1 MSYTVRPPHLFTLVL
16 AIALGFLGAVP
27 QFGQAQDAPTAFPK
41 KVVCGHIENCFEVTP
56 GLFSGGSPETEA
68 DFAALAKLGVTHLIS
83 VDGKPPLL
91 DLAKKHN
98 LKYIHLPIGY
108 GQLANKTMAQ
118 IAAAMPES
126 PETKVFIHCHHGK
139 HRGPAAAA
147 IACQYSKGLSS
158 DQALAWLKVAGTSP
172 DYPGLFD
179 AVRTFPT
186 IQKAD
191 VEKFRGS
198 FVDAV
203 LPPPLVESMLT
214 IDEQFDA
221 ISAAVKT
228 NTPESLAKA
237 RTTAVLLKE
246 SLTELGREKHTSK
259 ADLFAKHLAESL
271 DATKQLEASLKPGS
285 AENPAKILGLVK
297 GTCAKC
303 HHETRDL
310 P

>member
-1 MSYTVRPPHLFTLVL
+1 MQQFFSLVL
-16 AIALGFLGAVP
+16 AITLGISSLLTHPAS
-27 QFGQAQDAPTAFPK
+27 AQEAPPAFPK
-41 KVVCGHIENCFEVTP
+41 KVICGHIENCFEVTP

-68 DFAALAKLGVTHLIS
+68 DFAELAKLGVTHLIS
-83 VDGKPPLL
+83 VDGKPPLI

-108 GQLANKTMAQ
+108 GQLASKTMAQ

-158 DQALAWLKVAGTSP
+158 EKALAWLKVAGTSP

-179 AVRTFPT
+179 AVRAFPA

-191 VEKFRGS
+191 VEKYRGT

-203 LPPPLVESMLT
+203 PPPPLVESMLT

-221 ISAAVKT
+221 ITAAIKT
-228 NTPESLAKA
+228 STPESLTKA
-237 RTTAVLLKE
+237 RTTATLLKE
-246 SLTELGREKHTSK
+246 GLTELGREKHTAK

-285 AENPAKILGLVK
+285 AENPTKILAMVK